1 MSIRRSKG
9 SNDVPWPKS
18 TQNAT
23 ILSIIGTRLL
33 AEGCDGRGDI
43 GDSAFGEFGEVLGS
57 GTGGAQHRRARRKG
71 ITPALAAR
79 IAALPQCASRPPP
92 CCAPSSRQRAPY
104 LAASA
109 LTTSLC
115 VPALS
120 RRAPSRSPCP
130 LNIPIQPVEAVN
142 VSGEDPRAKRMQ
154 NKVAFGEHP
163 RGNSGEQMR
172 RFAGG
177 EDGVLLRFGARRV
190 APRHTLGRCPSRRG
204 CTCQI

>member
-71 ITPALAAR
+71 AHPFCFCVLFLFCVLELTKLRYYPSARRTYCRSPSMCLPPSPLLRSLVAPA
-79 IAALPQCASRPPP
+79 RP
-92 CCAPSSRQRAPY
+92 
-104 LAASA
+104 
-109 LTTSLC
+109 
-115 VPALS
+115 VS
-120 RRAPSRSPCP
+120 RRVCP
-130 LNIPIQPVEAVN
+130 HYFTVR
-142 VSGEDPRAKRMQ
+142 PRAFQTRTLS
-154 NKVAFGEHP
+154 VAVSAQHSDP
-163 RGNSGEQMR
+163 
-172 RFAGG
+172 AGRSC
-177 EDGVLLRFGARRV
+177 ECLR
-190 APRHTLGRCPSRRG
+190 
-204 CTCQI
+204 